1 MFHPTAEGQKERIY
15 LVLFLKDTQYRYF
28 LCCRDLS
35 LSSCRCYVLYYQ
47 LLAAEIT
54 FLFIDGTLP
63 KIEASSTS
71 VEHITNLSP
80 VSVQIG
86 TRVTVL
92 SGVSLEIT
100 CTASGIPEPSIFWL
114 RQGKQIDFS
123 ERFSVHNGT
132 LVVRAIH
139 RSDKGSFTCTANNT
153 IGKTATSTQVDVL
166 GKSFKINLLVSL
178 TTARHSHPRTLET
191 KDTVV

>member
-1 MFHPTAEGQKERIY
+1 MLT
-15 LVLFLKDTQYRYF
+15 
-28 LCCRDLS
+28 
-35 LSSCRCYVLYYQ
+35 
-47 LLAAEIT
+47 AEIT

-63 KIEASSTS
+63 KIEATSTS

-92 SGVSLEIT
+92 SGVRLEIT

-132 LVVRAIH
+132 LVVRAIR
-139 RSDKGSFTCTANNT
+139 RSDEGSFTCTANNT

-178 TTARHSHPRTLET
+178 ITARHSQPITLET
-191 KDTVV
+191 TNTVV

>member
-1 MFHPTAEGQKERIY
+1 M
-15 LVLFLKDTQYRYF
+15 
-28 LCCRDLS
+28 
-35 LSSCRCYVLYYQ
+35 
-47 LLAAEIT
+47 
-54 FLFIDGTLP
+54 
-63 KIEASSTS
+63 
-71 VEHITNLSP
+71 
-80 VSVQIG
+80 G

-132 LVVRAIH
+132 LVVRAIR

-166 GKSFKINLLVSL
+166 GKSFNINLLVSL
-178 TTARHSHPRTLET
+178 ITARHSQPITLET
-191 KDTVV
+191 TNTVV